1 MKNIDIITKNIKKVK
16 ENEAKSSFLDKFG
29 CLPRGSLTMIYAGAY
44 TGKSSL
50 MIAMGREIVSSKNEF
65 SYYHFDGDNTRET
78 AVDRGIHIIEKE
90 FPNFNYKVITDKKKH
105 ERFEILKQIAECDA
119 DELSNTLIVI
129 DSIKD
134 FFCGDMIK
142 DKDVNS
148 FMETLKII
156 TAKGGT
162 IVALHH
168 QTKQIGEVNNKAW
181 KGSTTFND
189 SADNTYFM
197 SSIKKNGQ
205 MVVSL
210 EVIKKR
216 ANITNQTFII
226 YEKTHQIKKLDK
238 DETTIEFL
246 SDKERYT
253 IEIAKEIIEERVKIT
268 QGELVMSINSR
279 AESLGVDVIGNNKKL
294 KLLEKLNCKFWRID
308 NSQSVIRKVFYPILS
323 ENFKKAQENKKQ
335 YLQKITELKIEGR
348 LPISLGKFGKLVRPH
363 LNSKEVKKLF
373 EDNIVLDSKGQ
384 LIIDVISEVLQ

>member
-1 MKNIDIITKNIKKVK
+1 MKNLDIITKNIKKVNK
-16 ENEAKSSFLDKFG
+16 NEAKSSFLDKFG
-29 CLPRGSLTMIYAGAY
+29 CLPRGSLIMIYAGAY
-44 TGKSSL
+44 TGKSSF
-50 MIAMGREIVSSKNEF
+50 MIAIGKEIVSSREEIN
-65 SYYHFDGDNTRET
+65 YYHFDGDNTRET
-78 AVDRGIHIIEKE
+78 AADRGIHIIEAE
-90 FPNFNYKVITDKKKH
+90 FSNFNYKVITDKKKH
-105 ERFEILKQIAECDA
+105 ERFEILKQIAECDV

-156 TAKGGT
+156 TGKGGT

-168 QTKQIGEVNNKAW
+168 QTKQIGETNNKAW

-197 SSIKKNGQ
+197 SSIKKDGQ

-216 ANITNQTFII
+216 TNITNQTFIV

-238 DETTIEFL
+238 DEITIEFL
-246 SDKERYT
+246 NDKERYT

-268 QGELVMSINSR
+268 QGELVMTINSR

-294 KLLEKLNCKFWRID
+294 KLLEKFNRKFWRID

-323 ENFKKAQENKKQ
+323 ESFKKAQENKEQ
-335 YLQKITELKIEGR
+335 YLKKVTNLKLEGK
-348 LPISLGKFGKLVRPH
+348 LPISLSKFGNFVWPH
-363 LNSKEVKKLF
+363 LNAKEVEMLF
-373 EDNIVLDSKGQ
+373 GDNIVLDNKGQ